1 MSWLKIP
8 AFCHQKHSWKMFRS
22 LLHNIWFLPSCTPQ
36 PYLPSP
42 HMKVINIQ
50 CEHDMT
56 HTVPNIYIVHTTCT
70 ECISCLK
77 QVAQAG
83 RTKLENEQG

>member
-1 MSWLKIP
+1 
-8 AFCHQKHSWKMFRS
+8 
-22 LLHNIWFLPSCTPQ
+22 
-36 PYLPSP
+36 
-42 HMKVINIQ
+42 MKVINIQ